1 MTVPNSRIIVGAD
14 ANWSGTA
21 DVCHTD
27 SLPTVN
33 RDMHMDDHARADLT
47 DDELRVR
54 LYELLYRQVENE
66 RRWRLL
72 RLVGGFAVIGIV
84 LGYAFAF
91 DQLRFIAVTP
101 LLYGIVLM
109 AGLRSSIEILY
120 LHSHLIRI
128 EEALESTEPLFHWVS
143 RYGTFGE
150 GQALEVAEIDLN
162 IIPNTALYTLA
173 VVIYFVL
180 AVLGLRTWTPLRSA
194 STLGGSITQGV
205 LAVGYVLFTVVF
217 LAIIVVGYLH
227 FQRIKDEVSD
237 T

>member
-1 MTVPNSRIIVGAD
+1 MS
-14 ANWSGTA
+14 
-21 DVCHTD
+21 TD
-27 SLPTVN
+27 DRPPAELSS
-33 RDMHMDDHARADLT
+33 
-47 DDELRVR
+47 DELRIR
-54 LYELLYRQVENE
+54 LYELLLRQVENE

-72 RLVGGFAVIGIV
+72 RLAGGFAVIGIV
-84 LGYAFAF
+84 LGYAFVF

-128 EEALESTEPLFHWVS
+128 ETALESTEPLFHWVS

-150 GQALEVAEIDLN
+150 GQALEIAEIDLN

-194 STLGGSITQGV
+194 STLGGSITRSV
-205 LAVGYVLFTVVF
+205 LAVAYILFTIVF
-217 LAIIVVGYLH
+217 LAIIIVAYLH
-227 FQRIKDEVSD
+227 FRRIAEEATNV
-237 T
+237 